1 MFNLLQDFAS
11 AMQKVS
17 ENPEIAARMGV
28 LARQHV
34 VNKFSRRAFGAQLDF
49 HFEDMKRAQVAHRV
63 TSKNS
68 SSVLVFWTFFVLS
81 VALSYCQYFWLLR

>member
-1 MFNLLQDFAS
+1 
-11 AMQKVS
+11 MQKVS

-34 VNKFSRRAFGAQLDF
+34 VNKFSRRAFGAQLNF